1 MEEAIRYY
9 PNLLTTRMIVMP
21 FMVEKHHSVIVM
33 VNPLG
38 VLDDD
43 YAERGLSFMML
54 LDPSGNPK
62 KKLSSRI
69 AFRLRLFL
77 NHLTLKH
84 KLNNTGRRFT
94 SKTFKLYT
102 PRGEFFAR
110 L

>member
-21 FMVEKHHSVIVM
+21 FMVETHHSVVVM

-54 LDPSGNPK
+54 LDPSGNPE

-84 KLNNTGRRFT
+84 KLNKTGRRFT

>member
-9 PNLLTTRMIVMP
+9 PNLLKTRMIVMP
-21 FMVEKHHSVIVM
+21 FMVETHHSVVVM

-38 VLDDD
+38 VLDDH

-62 KKLSSRI
+62 KTISSRI
-69 AFRLRLFL
+69 APRLRLFL
-77 NHLTLKH
+77 KHLTTRH
-84 KLNNTGRRFT
+84 KLDKTGRSFT
-94 SKTFKLYT
+94 AKTFKLYT
-102 PRGEFFAR
+102 PRGESFAR